1 MGNSVDPML
10 ILGKAVDMSVSMRG
24 GDFPLSA
31 MPMKIQ
37 WIIRE
42 ANDCYGYPVDYLAGA
57 MLVALGLGIGNTHF
71 ARLKGK
77 WDESAILFMALVGRP
92 GACKSHPLNF
102 AIRPFSDIDGVNN
115 SVFQKELAE
124 YNRQCEL
131 PMKERSVAHPVMP
144 VNIIEYTEPIS
155 SRFTLVS
162 FRYESQIFCI
172 SLKTD
177 GLILKNS

>member
-1 MGNSVDPML
+1 MEKNNSTPKGIDPML

-24 GDFPLSA
+24 CDFPLGA

-37 WIIRE
+37 CIIRE

-57 MLVALGLGIGNTHF
+57 MLVALGLGVGNTHF

-102 AIRPFSDIDGVNN
+102 AIHPFSDIDGEIGRA
-115 SVFQKELAE
+115 SC
-124 YNRQCEL
+124 R
-131 PMKERSVAHPVMP
+131 ERV
-144 VNIIEYTEPIS
+144 
-155 SRFTLVS
+155 
-162 FRYESQIFCI
+162 
-172 SLKTD
+172 
-177 GLILKNS
+177 